1 MYSVNLGH
9 HMNTIWSNTTD
20 RVSLDVSK
28 TCYSHMNVKRN
39 YMHHSSHV
47 SVYVLRLQRVGHL
60 LVSYSLI
67 AIRTVEVNDGKIFG
81 LVYYLYFRL
90 SSNYM
95 LSVILTVHDC
105 KL

>member
-81 LVYYLYFRL
+81 LVYISIFQTKLKLYVV
-90 SSNYM
+90 SYSNR
-95 LSVILTVHDC
+95 T
-105 KL
+105 